1 MSDMSKTFKIT
12 LSGEALLWLEAEVRD
27 GTYKDESAMM
37 QALVQ
42 RDLDRIGKMIQEGLD
57 SGISGKS
64 MRDVINDI
72 KARRSDEA
80 A

>member
-1 MSDMSKTFKIT
+1 MSDTSKTFEIT

-27 GTYKDESAMM
+27 GTYKSESAMV

-42 RDLDRIGKMIQEGLD
+42 RDLNRIGTMIQEGLD
-57 SGISGKS
+57 SGISPRSPEEIFAALK
-64 MRDVINDI
+64 RRIND
-72 KARRSDEA
+72 A

>member
-1 MSDMSKTFKIT
+1 MSKTFKIT